1 MKAYSRICAQI
12 DLSAIEHNL
21 EEMHKKIHPDTKMI
35 AVIKADGYGHGA
47 SQIAAVIENKEYL
60 WGFAVATPEEGFA
73 LRKQGIVKPIMLLGF
88 AFPEHYREMIQ
99 KEIRICVFKKET
111 ALLVNQY
118 ANELGMTAK
127 IHLAV
132 DTGMSRIGFQMN
144 EESLDTIEEISKLE
158 SIQMEGI
165 FTHFAKADEETT
177 EPIQKP
183 LQDFRWFIQELENRN
198 ISILYHHCSN
208 SAALIRYPDANLDLV
223 RAGISLYGLYPSD
236 EMEQDTILLKP
247 AMRIV
252 SKISYIK
259 EVPAGTEVSYGGTF
273 SADRPMRIATIP
285 VGYADGYP
293 RQLSN
298 KGYVLIKGKK
308 APILGRICMDQFMAD
323 VTNIPEA
330 CEYDIVTLAGADGDE
345 ILSIEELGRESGRF
359 HYEFICN
366 ITKRVPRNYYY
377 KGELIGQT
385 DYFDV

>member
-1 MKAYSRICAQI
+1 MKEYSRICAQI

-21 EEMHKKIHPDTKMI
+21 EQMHEKIHPNTKMI

-47 SQIAAVIENKEYL
+47 AKIASVIENKEYL
-60 WGFAVATPEEGFA
+60 WGFAVATPEEGFS
-73 LRKQGIVKPIMLLGF
+73 LRKHGIEKPIILLGF
-88 AFPEHYREMIQ
+88 AFPEHYQEMIQ

-111 ALLVNQY
+111 ALLADQY
-118 ANELGMTAK
+118 AKELGTTAK

-132 DTGMSRIGFQMN
+132 DTGMSRIGFQTN
-144 EESLDTIEEISKLE
+144 EESLKTIEEISKMDN
-158 SIQMEGI
+158 IQMEGI
-165 FTHFAKADEETT
+165 FTHFAKADEKTT

-183 LQDFRWFIQELENRN
+183 LQDFMKFIDELKNRN

-208 SAALIRYPDANLDLV
+208 SAALIRYPDANMDLV

-247 AMRIV
+247 AMSLV

-259 EVPAGTEVSYGGTF
+259 EAAPGTEVSYGGTF
-273 SADRPMRIATIP
+273 TADKPMRIATIP

-330 CEYDIVTLAGADGDE
+330 CEYDIVTLAGTDGNE
-345 ILSIEELGRESGRF
+345 TISIEALGRESGRF

-385 DYFDV
+385 DYFDA